1 MIDRDSYERLYL
13 VRDDKQDIYI
23 DLPQLLP
30 QHQLDGIRYLYRQ
43 FKKRN
48 PGVILNDPSGYG
60 KCLQVVLFVHAMR
73 PTLNKPILILC
84 DDNAVQNWKEHFEI
98 WTNCFHEVAVRT
110 SNPFAKNSIYIN
122 SKKDGASFSRRTW
135 GMVVVHDNHIAKEML
150 QINFNADYK
159 IWVTSMNLK
168 EELHKLSLIYQW
180 LHPNSEINL
189 DNFKTEP
196 KDYLDMLT
204 KSLLL
209 DAYLEDFLIRRNDF
223 CPLFVKPQ
231 VHEIIESP
239 VVESTKVSRKNKDP
253 TGTKVKSTKKR
264 RLDNEVANQ
273 EALEQKV
280 PSIHNND
287 TNTYDVSNEMFNFT
301 NNTEGNFCK
310 GTMKYIHDNNLPENA
325 FKTEDTEE
333 SFTLEFQNAV
343 NELVQADNASQ
354 HEGNTNNSEMNVII
368 NEVNDNITNLNYS
381 QSDTQKLSNSDE
393 FDIPMIEVNAVV
405 PIQTLKDGIR
415 DNTSTIK
422 INTSAKSDKMKYVD
436 VSIDSGKVKNHVEEC
451 SNNKQKSNNV
461 SDTTESDDELKV
473 PETVKVDEDISIV
486 HCKPGDNNANNKN
499 ATKTED
505 SNVPEAKS
513 EESDDVERKLLELE
527 KQVLDQFKGS
537 LLDRM
542 L

>member
-1 MIDRDSYERLYL
+1 M
-13 VRDDKQDIYI
+13 
-23 DLPQLLP
+23 
-30 QHQLDGIRYLYRQ
+30 
-43 FKKRN
+43 
-48 PGVILNDPSGYG
+48 
-60 KCLQVVLFVHAMR
+60 
-73 PTLNKPILILC
+73 
-84 DDNAVQNWKEHFEI
+84 
-98 WTNCFHEVAVRT
+98 
-110 SNPFAKNSIYIN
+110 
-122 SKKDGASFSRRTW
+122 
-135 GMVVVHDNHIAKEML
+135 
-150 QINFNADYK
+150 
-159 IWVTSMNLK
+159 
-168 EELHKLSLIYQW
+168 
-180 LHPNSEINL
+180 
-189 DNFKTEP
+189 
-196 KDYLDMLT
+196 
-204 KSLLL
+204 
-209 DAYLEDFLIRRNDF
+209 
-223 CPLFVKPQ
+223 
-231 VHEIIESP
+231 
-239 VVESTKVSRKNKDP
+239 ESTKVSRKNKDP

-264 RLDNEVANQ
+264 RLDNEVPNQ

-301 NNTEGNFCK
+301 NNTEGNVVKFIRNKENFCK
-310 GTMKYIHDNNLPENA
+310 GTMKYIHDKNLPENV

-354 HEGNTNNSEMNVII
+354 HEGDINNSEMNVII
-368 NEVNDNITNLNYS
+368 NEVNDNITNLNYN
-381 QSDTQKLSNSDE
+381 QSDTQNLSNSDE

-422 INTSAKSDKMKYVD
+422 INTSAKSDKMKYAD

-451 SNNKQKSNNV
+451 SNNKQKSNHV

-486 HCKPGDNNANNKN
+486 HCKPGDNNASNKN
-499 ATKTED
+499 AIKTEVSGEV
-505 SNVPEAKS
+505 SNAPEAKS

-542 L
+542 F